1 MLLGGKDMCCV
12 LGTVL
17 WRRAALLDGR
27 KWDCWMGGN
36 GTAGREK
43 WTSSGTAGR

>member
-1 MLLGGKDMCCV
+1 MLLGGKEMCCV

-27 KWDCWMGGN
+27 KWDCW
-36 GTAGREK
+36 AGEVDSIVG
-43 WTSSGTAGR
+43 SSGTAGR